1 MSTEVKPQMKFCT
14 TREAAEMLGV
24 SLKTAQ
30 LWTESGLLEAWRT
43 EGGHRRIYRDSVQR
57 LLVGTAEAKQSLDLE
72 NQVEPVPSTSLSIL
86 VAEDDDILRKLYS
99 MQLRTWSMAPKVSVV
114 PTGFEALLEI
124 GRHAPDL
131 LITDLR
137 MPEMDGFRMV
147 RILRNVE
154 ELNPMRIVVVT
165 GLDREEIAAS
175 GGLPDDV
182 LVFPKPIPFVALEQL
197 AARMAVDKLA
207 TLKAGSE

>member
-1 MSTEVKPQMKFCT
+1 MSSQVKPQMKFCT

-30 LWTESGLLEAWRT
+30 LWSESGLLEAWRT
-43 EGGHRRIYRDSVQR
+43 EGGHRRIYRESVQR
-57 LLVGTAEAKQSLDLE
+57 LLVGATETRPP
-72 NQVEPVPSTSLSIL
+72 VEVHVKPAPSGTLNIL
-86 VAEDDDILRKLYS
+86 VAEVDDKLRKLYS
-99 MQLRTWSMAPKVSVV
+99 MQLRTWPMVPKVTVV

-131 LITDLR
+131 LITELR
-137 MPEMDGFRMV
+137 MPEMNCLHMV

-154 ELNPMRIVVVT
+154 VLNQMRIVAVT

-182 LVFPKPIPFVALEQL
+182 LVLPKPIPFVVLEQL
-197 AARMAVDKLA
+197 ATRLAAEKLA
-207 TLKAGSE
+207 AIKTGSA